1 MFYQFVD
8 AGSNSFTQYNGD
20 ADPYEGRRYG
30 LYKLIDNA
38 GRTQLELLVYD
49 LVSRKH
55 SVWRVSRATA
65 APFRSLWTTI
75 RGCRRRRRSGFGA
88 GPSFNSRLSPAL
100 VRPRDKAGSSTYWT
114 FRASRRPSGL
124 SSLTGCLRT
133 GWRSGSNRAAH

>member
-55 SVWRVSRATA
+55 SVWRVSRNGSSFSFTLDNDQGLPPA
-65 APFRSLWTTI
+65 APLGVRSWTELQQSIKPSLSEATRQGRVINILDVPGQPQPVWVVELDGMPQNRLAFR
-75 RGCRRRRRSGFGA
+75 
-88 GPSFNSRLSPAL
+88 
-100 VRPRDKAGSSTYWT
+100 VQ
-114 FRASRRPSGL
+114 
-124 SSLTGCLRT
+124 
-133 GWRSGSNRAAH
+133 